1 MDYEMRIPNGIGEE
15 MLSEAYE
22 KFDVELKQ
30 TEYGPKLIGSMEEL
44 EKVQKFFKKSIEK
57 RLKELE
63 NPREVY
69 NKKHDIK

>member
-22 KFDVELKQ
+22 KFDIELKQ

-44 EKVQKFFKKSIEK
+44 EKVQEFFKKSIEK

-69 NKKHDIK
+69 NKKQNIK

>member
-69 NKKHDIK
+69 NKKHNIK

>member
-1 MDYEMRIPNGIGEE
+1 MRIPNGIGEE

-22 KFDVELKQ
+22 KFDIELKQ

-44 EKVQKFFKKSIEK
+44 EKVQEFFKKSIEK

-69 NKKHDIK
+69 NKKHNIK

>member
-22 KFDVELKQ
+22 KFDIELKQ

-44 EKVQKFFKKSIEK
+44 DKVQEFLKK
-57 RLKELE
+57 
-63 NPREVY
+63 
-69 NKKHDIK
+69 

>member
-22 KFDVELKQ
+22 KFNVELKQ

-69 NKKHDIK
+69 NKKHNIK

>member
-22 KFDVELKQ
+22 KFDVELKH
-30 TEYGPKLIGSMEEL
+30 TEYGPKFIGSMEEL
-44 EKVQKFFKKSIEK
+44 EKVQEFFKESIEK

-63 NPREVY
+63 NPRDVY
-69 NKKHDIK
+69 NKKHNKK

>member
-22 KFDVELKQ
+22 KFDIELKQ

-44 EKVQKFFKKSIEK
+44 EKVQEFFKKSIEK

-69 NKKHDIK
+69 NKKHNIK

>member
-1 MDYEMRIPNGIGEE
+1 MRIPNGIGEE

-69 NKKHDIK
+69 NKKHNIK